1 MERAKVQLK
10 SETVMRGEGSGSR
23 MLAISRSWWYDHRI
37 RTIQETKAAIDSVT
51 HEQVLR
57 VLQRF
62 SPLSPLAVS
71 AIGPLS
77 QDELVGDTLV
87 V

>member
-1 MERAKVQLK
+1 
-10 SETVMRGEGSGSR
+10 MRGEGSGAR
-23 MLAISRSWWYDHRI
+23 MLAISRSWWYDRRI
-37 RTIQETKAAIDSVT
+37 RTIQEIKEAIDSVT

-62 SPLSPLAVS
+62 SPLNPLAIS

-77 QDELVGDTLV
+77 QEELVGDTLAL
-87 V
+87 